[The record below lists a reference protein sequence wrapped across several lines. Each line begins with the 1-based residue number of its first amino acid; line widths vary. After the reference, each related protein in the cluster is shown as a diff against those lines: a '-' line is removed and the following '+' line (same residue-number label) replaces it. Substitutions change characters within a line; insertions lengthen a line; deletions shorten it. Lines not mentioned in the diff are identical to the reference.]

1 MDSRGGHAAA
11 GFGGLQV
18 GCGLASRRWR
28 LLRGDNGGVHAG
40 VKAGLLVGAE
50 RVGRHGDDG
59 NGAPQRVLAA
69 ANLARGVE
77 VVHRGHL
84 HVHEEGVELPGLH
97 LRKRLKQR
105 ATVGIDGAAGAGA
118 WRRR

>member
-1 MDSRGGHAAA
+1 M
-11 GFGGLQV
+11 
-18 GCGLASRRWR
+18 
-28 LLRGDNGGVHAG
+28 LRGDNVGVHAG

-59 NGAPQRVLAA
+59 DGAPQRVLAA

-77 VVHRGHL
+77 AVYRGHL
-84 HVHEEGVELPGLH
+84 HVHEDGAELPGLH